1 MNHTAGE
8 VAELSE
14 RQNPGDAQAPISGVA
29 SPESANA
36 EDLIYVDSPRQVA
49 RAAASAARCVLAI
62 RGADLSGKTVLEVEN
77 PKLAFAKAAAWLL
90 PRPPLRPEIHPT
102 AIVAATA
109 RLAPN
114 IRVGPYVVIE
124 DEVEI
129 GTGTA
134 VDAFCFVGRDA
145 RLGENCWLHPRVT
158 LYAGA
163 RLGDRVEVHSGAVIG
178 GDGFG
183 YVFDD
188 DRHIKFPQI
197 GSVEIGNDVEI
208 GCNTTI
214 DRGSLDATQIGTGV
228 KIDNLVQVAH
238 NVRIGR
244 NYGRRGSSGDFR
256 QLHDWRPSADRW
268 PSGHRPAL
276 HAGRRCDHR
285 SAGGHPEQQDDTA
298 RPDGLGHSGEAVRTI
313 QGAVWLVVA
322 FARTGGTSAQIGG
335 RESGRVRYVDVPLGR
350 VRSISS
356 GDSSVACD
364 LDFDFSSLLLWDRP
378 AIVRN
383 SDNTFAHYFPAVC
396 HSETF

>member
-1 MNHTAGE
+1 
-8 VAELSE
+8 
-14 RQNPGDAQAPISGVA
+14 
-29 SPESANA
+29 
-36 EDLIYVDSPRQVA
+36 
-49 RAAASAARCVLAI
+49 VLAI

-124 DEVEI
+124 DEAEI

-163 RLGDRVEVHSGAVIG
+163 RLADRVEVHSGAVIG

-183 YVFDD
+183 YVFGD

-244 NYGRRGSSGDFR
+244 NTVVAAQVGISGSCTVGTQVLIGGQVGIAPHCTLEDDVIIGAQAGIPSNKTIRRGQTVWGT
-256 QLHDWRPSADRW
+256 P
-268 PSGHRPAL
+268 
-276 HAGRRCDHR
+276 
-285 SAGGHPEQQDDTA
+285 A
-298 RPDGLGHSGEAVRTI
+298 RP
-313 QGAVWLVVA
+313 
-322 FARTGGTSAQIGG
+322 FARFKEQYGWLSRLPELA
-335 RESGRVRYVDVPLGR
+335 ERVRKLEEEK
-350 VRSISS
+350 
-356 GDSSVACD
+356 
-364 LDFDFSSLLLWDRP
+364 
-378 AIVRN
+378 
-383 SDNTFAHYFPAVC
+383 AV
-396 HSETF
+396 E

>member
-1 MNHTAGE
+1 MIHTAGE
-8 VAELSE
+8 VAEHLSAKIL
-14 RQNPGDAQAPISGVA
+14 GDGQAPISGVA
-29 SPESANA
+29 NPESANA
-36 EDLIYVDSPRQVA
+36 EDLIYADSPRQVE

-62 RGADLSGKTVLEVEN
+62 PGADLSGKTVLEVEN

-90 PRPPLRPEIHPT
+90 PRPPLRPGIHPT

-109 RLAPN
+109 RLSPD
-114 IRVGPYVVIE
+114 IRIGPYVVIE

-129 GTGTA
+129 GAGTA

-163 RLGDRVEVHSGAVIG
+163 RLADRVEVHSGAVIG

-183 YVFDD
+183 YVFGD

-214 DRGSLDATQIGTGV
+214 DRGSLDATQIGMGV

-244 NYGRRGSSGDFR
+244 NTVVAAQVGISGSCTVGTQVLIGGQVGIAPHCTLEDDAIIGAQAGIPSNKTIRRGQTVWGT
-256 QLHDWRPSADRW
+256 P
-268 PSGHRPAL
+268 
-276 HAGRRCDHR
+276 
-285 SAGGHPEQQDDTA
+285 A
-298 RPDGLGHSGEAVRTI
+298 RP
-313 QGAVWLVVA
+313 
-322 FARTGGTSAQIGG
+322 FARFKEQYGWLSRLPELA
-335 RESGRVRYVDVPLGR
+335 ERVRKLEEEK
-350 VRSISS
+350 
-356 GDSSVACD
+356 
-364 LDFDFSSLLLWDRP
+364 
-378 AIVRN
+378 AI
-383 SDNTFAHYFPAVC
+383 
-396 HSETF
+396 E